1 MASLDDILT
10 TAKNVVTAINGMS
23 QTYLSVNGSRIS
35 ANLTSATLL
44 KIGSGRV
51 AMVSIVVGG
60 SSSGIIYDTNN
71 VALTANP
78 IFTIPDTPGII
89 FVNLPVVNGIVV
101 APGAGQTV
109 SVSYS

>member
-60 SSSGIIYDTNN
+60 SSSGIIYDVNN
-71 VALTANP
+71 VALTTNP

-101 APGAGQTV
+101 VPGTGQTV
-109 SVSYS
+109 SVSFS

>member
-35 ANLTSATLL
+35 ANLTAATLL

-51 AMVSIVVGG
+51 AMVSIVIGG
-60 SSSGIIYDTNN
+60 SGSGIIYDANN
-71 VALTANP
+71 VALTTNP

-101 APGAGQTV
+101 VPGTGQTV
-109 SVSYS
+109 SVSFS

>member
-1 MASLDDILT
+1 MASLDDMLT
-10 TAKNVVTAINGMS
+10 AAKNVVTAINGLA
-23 QTYLSVNGSRIS
+23 QTYLAVNGSRIS
-35 ANLTSATLL
+35 PNITAATLVRT
-44 KIGSGRV
+44 GAGRV

-60 SSSGIIYDTNN
+60 STTGTIYDTNN
-71 VALTANP
+71 ASLTNNP

-101 APGAGQTV
+101 TPGTGQTV